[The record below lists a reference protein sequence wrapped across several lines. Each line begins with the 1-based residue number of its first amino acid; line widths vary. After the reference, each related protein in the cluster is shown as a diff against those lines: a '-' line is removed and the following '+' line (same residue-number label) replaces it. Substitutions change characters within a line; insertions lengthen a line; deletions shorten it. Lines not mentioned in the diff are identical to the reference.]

1 MASQSLTLDLPQ
13 PIFKH
18 LQEIAAATQQSLEQV
33 ALQSLEGNL
42 PPTVA
47 NAPPEMQAELLALQ
61 TLSVEE
67 LKQIATHQ
75 IPPVQQARHFA
86 LLEKNKGEIT
96 SEERLELAELR
107 MEADRL
113 MLRKAYAWAVLR
125 WRGQSIP
132 ALNELPLD

>member
-1 MASQSLTLDLPQ
+1 
-13 PIFKH
+13 
-18 LQEIAAATQQSLEQV
+18 
-33 ALQSLEGNL
+33 
-42 PPTVA
+42 
-47 NAPPEMQAELLALQ
+47 
-61 TLSVEE
+61 
-67 LKQIATHQ
+67 
-75 IPPVQQARHFA
+75 

-107 MEADRL
+107 IEADRL